1 MAILLQEKYTKGF
14 RWFNWKKGWFWSAGG
29 WRLPRHNQT
38 LQKNDRQCHVSS
50 CHNHKKPYLPNCQSP
65 CQSAEKRH
73 CNRSWNYFSFF
84 LYNIMIGRDNLGSLV
99 SRVGVTLAFK
109 VTHNLGRCLVEAF
122 IGQNA
127 SLLFIITI
135 NYHNNIH
142 GSDYQISRKNR
153 SFQLL
158 WW

>member
-1 MAILLQEKYTKGF
+1 MFLLVIIIK
-14 RWFNWKKGWFWSAGG
+14 N
-29 WRLPRHNQT
+29 LICQT
-38 LQKNDRQCHVSS
+38 V
-50 CHNHKKPYLPNCQSP
+50 
-65 CQSAEKRH
+65 
-73 CNRSWNYFSFF
+73 NRPVNPLKSGIVIGVEIIFSFF
-84 LYNIMIGRDNLGSLV
+84 LYNIMIGRDNFGSLV

-158 WW
+158 W